1 MNLRRIYESTIILNA
16 ALEDADLDTVVGKIS
31 GYIENHGGEVLEV
44 NKWGR
49 KRLAY
54 PINKKYNGLYIHVV
68 FSSIPTNVPI
78 FERFL
83 VLEDTVLRHLT
94 LLLPEKLREF
104 RRQRA
109 LVSGKAIVLESP
121 EEPIKEETATTPNE
135 RGRGRY
141 NKQADAP
148 AAPAAPAVEKVTEQ
162 E

>member
-109 LVSGKAIVLESP
+109 LVTGKAIVLENP
-121 EEPIKEETATTPNE
+121 EEPIKEETSTIPNE

-141 NKQADAP
+141 NKQVEV
-148 AAPAAPAVEKVTEQ
+148 PAVEKVSEQ
-162 E
+162 EEEKTN

>member
-16 ALEDADLDTVVGKIS
+16 ALEDNDVDTVVGKIT
-31 GYIENHGGEVLEV
+31 GYLENHGGEVLEV

-54 PINKKYNGLYIHVV
+54 PINKKYNGLYVHVV

-109 LVSGKAIVLESP
+109 LVGGRAIVLESP
-121 EEPIKEETATTPNE
+121 DEPVKDDAVIAETPNE

-141 NKQADAP
+141 NKQTEVAADVKAGD
-148 AAPAAPAVEKVTEQ
+148 ED
-162 E
+162 